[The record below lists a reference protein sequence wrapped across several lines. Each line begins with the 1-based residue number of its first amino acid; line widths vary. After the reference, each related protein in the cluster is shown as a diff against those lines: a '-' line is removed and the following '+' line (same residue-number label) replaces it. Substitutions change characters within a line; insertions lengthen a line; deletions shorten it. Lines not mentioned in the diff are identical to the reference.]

1 MLFYLIFHSDVE
13 VKLEPKT
20 DPLEIDPMDGEVGEK
35 KSLHQNSSAC
45 DPLNDFEG
53 FAVEEEPLQKPL
65 FPPFLKEEK
74 VDEGLEEEP
83 LHQEVDGSETWRK
96 NLSREYLESEDF
108 EGFEVEEEPMELEI
122 SNVSCKHGQNN
133 VTSV

>member
-1 MLFYLIFHSDVE
+1 MLFFLNFHSDVE

-20 DPLEIDPMDGEVGEK
+20 DPLEIDPMDGEDGEK
-35 KSLHQNSSAC
+35 MTC

-65 FPPFLKEEK
+65 LPLFLKEEK

-122 SNVSCKHGQNN
+122 SNVSCKHRQNN
-133 VTSV
+133 YNHK